1 MRRVIS
7 VKSAI
12 AFALVLAVLAFLAG
26 SSSAPTP
33 ATAQAPIVW
42 KVQSAWPPTSIVQD
56 AAKLLVE
63 TIEKTSGG
71 RLKLELSPAGAIVPP
86 FEIQDAVNRGVLDAG
101 HTTPGYIIG
110 KLKAFIPLTHGPLF
124 GMDFIDYYGWYWEG
138 GGHELLN
145 EAYQQKLKMN
155 VVSFQVH
162 PEGPQAMGWF
172 KKEIRSFKDIKG
184 QRYRIYAA
192 GAEVYNK
199 LGIASVVLAGGEIVP
214 ALERGAIDGA
224 EWINCYDDKIL
235 GMDKVAKFHYAPG
248 MHEPVTVGEFIIN
261 KAKWDAL
268 PADLKEIV
276 KVSVQA
282 SYWNHFVRF
291 QEKTAKACAE
301 LIAAG
306 VKIVKTTDELNKGFL
321 KAYDEVWQADAAKD
335 DFYKK
340 VIDSQKK
347 YSGLL
352 VPYRLSYWPNYNF
365 IAEHYYKEKIWLKG
379 PEPAVAT
386 VASRAPV
393 PAAPASAPAPS
404 AKVDLKAVQEALK
417 AKGFD
422 PGGVDGSMGP
432 KTRRAI
438 MDFQKKEG
446 LPGTGTLDAA
456 TLAKLG
462 VAK

>member
-1 MRRVIS
+1 MQRVVS
-7 VKSAI
+7 LKVAV
-12 AFALVLAVLAFLAG
+12 ALALAVGLGAYFLGANSG
-26 SSSAPTP
+26 SV

-63 TIEKTSGG
+63 TIEKNSGG
-71 RLKLELSPAGAIVPP
+71 RLKLDLSPAGAVVPP

-124 GMDFIDYYGWYWEG
+124 GMDFVDYFGWYWEG

-145 EAYQQKLKMN
+145 EAYQQRLKMN

-172 KKEIRSFKDIKG
+172 KTEIRQFEDIKG

-261 KAKWDAL
+261 KRKWDAL

-276 KVSVQA
+276 KTAVQA
-282 SYWNHFVRF
+282 SYWVHFVRF
-291 QEKTAKACAE
+291 QEKTAKACQE
-301 LIAAG
+301 LLASG
-306 VKIVKTTDELNKGFL
+306 VKIVKTTDELNQGFL
-321 KAYDEVWQADAAKD
+321 RAYDEVWQADAAKD
-335 DFYKK
+335 EFYRK

-347 YSGLL
+347 YSELV

-365 IAEHYYKEKIWLKG
+365 IAEHYYKDKIWLK
-379 PEPAVAT
+379 
-386 VASRAPV
+386 
-393 PAAPASAPAPS
+393 
-404 AKVDLKAVQEALK
+404 
-417 AKGFD
+417 
-422 PGGVDGSMGP
+422 
-432 KTRRAI
+432 
-438 MDFQKKEG
+438 
-446 LPGTGTLDAA
+446 
-456 TLAKLG
+456 
-462 VAK
+462 

>member
-1 MRRVIS
+1 MQRLDS
-7 VKSAI
+7 VRA
-12 AFALVLAVLAFLAG
+12 ALVLALVVGLGGYFLGAHTGSLAKPAV
-26 SSSAPTP
+26 
-33 ATAQAPIVW
+33 ATAQTPMKW

-71 RLKLELSPAGAIVPP
+71 RLQIELSSAGAIVPP
-86 FEIQDAVNRGVLDAG
+86 FEIQDAVNRGVLDGG

-138 GGHELLN
+138 GGHDLLQ
-145 EAYQQKLKMN
+145 EAYKKLNMN

-224 EWINCYDDKIL
+224 EWIGCYDDKIL
-235 GMDKVAKFHYAPG
+235 GLDKVAKFHYAPG
-248 MHEPVTVGEFIIN
+248 MHEPTTVGEFIIN
-261 KAKWDAL
+261 KGKWDAL
-268 PADLKEIV
+268 PADLKEVV

-291 QEKTAKACAE
+291 QEKTAKACQE
-301 LIAAG
+301 LLAAG
-306 VKIVKTTDELNKGFL
+306 IKVIKTTDELNKGFL

-335 DFYKK
+335 EFYKK

-352 VPYRLSYWPNYNF
+352 VPYRMSYWPKYDF
-365 IAEHYYKEKIWLKG
+365 IGEHYWKEKIWLSDK
-379 PEPAVAT
+379 PLAKA
-386 VASRAPV
+386 AP
-393 PAAPASAPAPS
+393 PAAKSP
-404 AKVDLKAVQEALK
+404 E
-417 AKGFD
+417 
-422 PGGVDGSMGP
+422 
-432 KTRRAI
+432 
-438 MDFQKKEG
+438 KK
-446 LPGTGTLDAA
+446 
-456 TLAKLG
+456 K
-462 VAK
+462 